1 MPPRK
6 PKSTADI
13 RHTANTRSNLPSAED
28 ATTMSDDDRR
38 AEPYYYQRNRDLDPQ
53 LVWRGKDV
61 ENDTPLEVMAPPI
74 YVQERIRPKHLIDD
88 LRRHSDANPA
98 DDDESQAQMFADFN
112 GLPSP
117 EARTEYYQHQAN
129 WSNRMILGDSLQVMA
144 SLAEKEGMKGQVQC
158 IYMDPPYGINF
169 SSNWQWSTNNRAVGS
184 TPKDITREP
193 EQIRAFRDTWRDGT
207 NSYLS
212 YLRDRLVVARELLT
226 EAGSIFIQIGDENA
240 HRVRTLM
247 DEILGDDNFI
257 SQIAFKKTGGF
268 SSGSLTG
275 IVDYVLHY
283 GKDKRFTKYNRLYED
298 KIAGRSG
305 LGNYG
310 HLEDNNFTTRRLSKQ
325 EKDNP
330 GIIPDGSRIFGIH
343 ALTSGGGRE
352 LDQPFL
358 FHGEVFNLRPGDNWK
373 PSYPAGLDRLTRAGR
388 VIGTTNRVGYKRYFD
403 DFAFI
408 ELNNLWDDTRGEMDV
423 RYVVQTAAKV
433 IERCVLMTTDPGDL
447 VVDPTCGS
455 GSTAFVAEQWGRR
468 WITVDT
474 SRVALALTRG
484 RVMGARYPFY
494 LLQDSED
501 GAMKLAEIER
511 DTLESKQVYHNNI
524 RGGLVYRRAPHVTLR
539 DIANNS
545 EIDVIWERFQEELEP
560 LRELLN
566 EACGTSF
573 EEWEIPREADPDWS
587 DEARL
592 VHAEWWEHRLARQR
606 EIDASIAANADFEY
620 LYDKPYEDSSKVRVA
635 GPFTV
640 ESVSP
645 HRMLPDDADDEGA
658 STLRDSN
665 GHGDDY
671 TSIILENLR
680 VSGVQQAHKE
690 DRITFSSI
698 EPWAGP
704 DINGSGTTFISAQ
717 GQCNIGDEGESQRAA
732 IFIGPEFGT
741 VMRVDLIEAAREA
754 SESGFDMLV
763 VCAFQYDAMT
773 TEMSSYGRITVLQA
787 RMNADLH
794 MATGLKP
801 SPRANLFVVFGEPD
815 IELLDATDGKL
826 QVKIRGVDVF
836 DPTKGEVRS
845 DNTDGIAMWFIDT
858 DYNSECF
865 FVRHAYF
872 LGAQDPY
879 ERLKTSLKAEINLEA
894 WESLHS
900 DTSRPFEPPSTGRI
914 AVKVINHL
922 GDEVMKVLRV
932 PR

>member
-1 MPPRK
+1 
-6 PKSTADI
+6 
-13 RHTANTRSNLPSAED
+13 
-28 ATTMSDDDRR
+28 MSDDDRR

-98 DDDESQAQMFADFN
+98 DDDESQAQLFADFN

-169 SSNWQWSTNNRAVGS
+169 RSNWQLSTNTKSVGNAQ
-184 TPKDITREP
+184 KHITKEP
-193 EQIRAFRDTWRDGT
+193 EQIRAFRDTWRDGV

-212 YLRDRLVVARELLT
+212 YLRERLVVARELLT
-226 EAGSIFIQIGDENA
+226 VSGSIFVQMGDENV
-240 HRVRTLM
+240 HRVRLLM
-247 DEILGDDNFI
+247 DEIFGDENFV
-257 SQIAFKKTGGF
+257 AE
-268 SSGSLTG
+268 
-275 IVDYVLHY
+275 IV
-283 GKDKRFTKYNRLYED
+283 FTKATAQTSRMLSNPSDYIIWFAKSKRDAKYNDIHLEKVIGQKGATGYIYAETTDGYSVRNLKPEELAKPSLIPRSDRILTYDHLRGTRSPNATDLKKFEFEGVAYNELGEYVWKTD
-298 KIAGRSG
+298 QDGLQKLGKAGRLVG
-305 LGNYG
+305 QG
-310 HLEDNNFTTRRLSKQ
+310 DQLS
-325 EKDNP
+325 
-330 GIIPDGSRIFGIH
+330 
-343 ALTSGGGRE
+343 
-352 LDQPFL
+352 
-358 FHGEVFNLRPGDNWK
+358 
-373 PSYPAGLDRLTRAGR
+373 
-388 VIGTTNRVGYKRYFD
+388 YKRYFD
-403 DFAFI
+403 DFKVYPMTA
-408 ELNNLWDDTRGEMDV
+408 NWTDTAGASNK
-423 RYVVQTAAKV
+423 RYVVETSTKPIQ
-433 IERCVLMTTDPGDL
+433 RCTLMASDPGDL
-447 VVDPTCGS
+447 VLDPTCGA
-455 GSTAFVAEQWGRR
+455 GTTAFVAEEWGRR
-468 WITVDT
+468 WITIDT
-474 SRVALALTRG
+474 SRVALTLARARLMSAL
-484 RVMGARYPFY
+484 YPYY
-494 LLQDSED
+494 LLADSPE
-501 GAMKLAEIER
+501 GAAKLAREEGGAPP
-511 DTLESKQVYHNNI
+511 QNI
-524 RGGLVYRRAPHVTLR
+524 CTTHDVRQGFVYRRVPHITLAA
-539 DIANNS
+539 IANNT

-566 EACGTSF
+566 EACGTSY
-573 EEWEIPREADPDWS
+573 EEWEIPREPDPNWS

-645 HRMLPDDADDEGA
+645 HRMLPDDADDEDA

-680 VSGVQQAHKE
+680 VSGVQQAHKQ

-794 MATGLKP
+794 MATDLKP

-815 IELLDATDGKL
+815 IELLDTADGKL
-826 QVKIRGVDVF
+826 QVEIRGVDVF

-900 DTSRPFEPPSTGRI
+900 DTSRPFDPPSTGRI

>member
-1 MPPRK
+1 MPP
-6 PKSTADI
+6 PQNI
-13 RHTANTRSNLPSAED
+13 CSN
-28 ATTMSDDDRR
+28 
-38 AEPYYYQRNRDLDPQ
+38 
-53 LVWRGKDV
+53 
-61 ENDTPLEVMAPPI
+61 
-74 YVQERIRPKHLIDD
+74 H
-88 LRRHSDANPA
+88 
-98 DDDESQAQMFADFN
+98 
-112 GLPSP
+112 
-117 EARTEYYQHQAN
+117 
-129 WSNRMILGDSLQVMA
+129 
-144 SLAEKEGMKGQVQC
+144 
-158 IYMDPPYGINF
+158 
-169 SSNWQWSTNNRAVGS
+169 
-184 TPKDITREP
+184 
-193 EQIRAFRDTWRDGT
+193 
-207 NSYLS
+207 
-212 YLRDRLVVARELLT
+212 
-226 EAGSIFIQIGDENA
+226 
-240 HRVRTLM
+240 
-247 DEILGDDNFI
+247 
-257 SQIAFKKTGGF
+257 
-268 SSGSLTG
+268 
-275 IVDYVLHY
+275 
-283 GKDKRFTKYNRLYED
+283 
-298 KIAGRSG
+298 
-305 LGNYG
+305 
-310 HLEDNNFTTRRLSKQ
+310 
-325 EKDNP
+325 
-330 GIIPDGSRIFGIH
+330 
-343 ALTSGGGRE
+343 
-352 LDQPFL
+352 
-358 FHGEVFNLRPGDNWK
+358 
-373 PSYPAGLDRLTRAGR
+373 
-388 VIGTTNRVGYKRYFD
+388 
-403 DFAFI
+403 
-408 ELNNLWDDTRGEMDV
+408 DV
-423 RYVVQTAAKV
+423 RQ
-433 IERCVLMTTDPGDL
+433 G
-447 VVDPTCGS
+447 
-455 GSTAFVAEQWGRR
+455 F
-468 WITVDT
+468 
-474 SRVALALTRG
+474 
-484 RVMGARYPFY
+484 
-494 LLQDSED
+494 
-501 GAMKLAEIER
+501 
-511 DTLESKQVYHNNI
+511 
-524 RGGLVYRRAPHVTLR
+524 VYRRVPHITLAA
-539 DIANNS
+539 IANNT

-566 EACGTSF
+566 EACGTSY
-573 EEWEIPREADPDWS
+573 EEWEIPREADPSWS

-592 VHAEWWEHRLARQR
+592 VHAEWWEQRLARQR

-645 HRMLPDDADDEGA
+645 HRMLSADGEDEDA

-680 VSGVQQAHKE
+680 VSGVQQAHKS

-704 DINGSGTTFISAQ
+704 DIDGSGTTFISAQ

-763 VCAFQYDAMT
+763 ACAFQYDAQT

-794 MATGLKP
+794 MATDLKP
-801 SPRANLFVVFGEPD
+801 SPGANLFVVFGEPD
-815 IELLDATDGKL
+815 IELQDTADGKL

-845 DNTDGIAMWFIDT
+845 DNADGIAMWFIDT